1 MNLEIIKAEKINKN
15 AVKCWVI
22 SRLIFQIIFSG
33 ILYIGLYMILLKM
46 AGNIKEVKLAVYI
59 ISAVIEI
66 LLFLNTFVYPKIE
79 YKEWS
84 YSFFEDKIE
93 LFNGLFV
100 KKRIIIPISRI
111 QSVTIEQGPIY
122 RKFGL
127 ATVKIMTAGSIHEI
141 PALTNGE
148 AENITERLKNIIEM
162 GGRLE

>member
-1 MNLEIIKAEKINKN
+1 MNLEKVKAEKLNKN

-22 SRLIFQIIFSG
+22 GRLIFQIIFSA
-33 ILYIGLYMILLKM
+33 IMYVGLYMILLKI
-46 AGNIKEVKLAVYI
+46 AGDIKEVKLGVYI
-59 ISAVIEI
+59 ISIVVE
-66 LLFLNTFVYPKIE
+66 LLLLLNTFVYPKIE

-84 YSFFEDKIE
+84 YSILEDKIE
-93 LFNGLFV
+93 LFKGLFV

-111 QSVTIEQGPIY
+111 QSVNIEQGPIY

-127 ATVKIMTAGSIHEI
+127 ASVKLTTAGSVHEI
-141 PALTNGE
+141 PALTNNE